1 MIAISWLVITH
12 KVGIDNSGQRTY
24 YVKWVLRDLR
34 TKRPYTFFI
43 PWVKSLLLLVT
54 PLHASQLFI
63 TMSYLRSLIAS
74 SEAVSLSQIVE
85 PK

>member
-1 MIAISWLVITH
+1 MIAISWLVMTH
-12 KVGIDNSGQRTY
+12 KVGVDNSGQRTEY
-24 YVKWVLRDLR
+24 QEWVLS
-34 TKRPYTFFI
+34 TKRPYPFFI

>member
-12 KVGIDNSGQRTY
+12 KVGIDNSGQRTEY
-24 YVKWVLRDLR
+24 QVGFTYKKALHL
-34 TKRPYTFFI
+34 FI
-43 PWVKSLLLLVT
+43 PWVKSVLVLVT

>member
-12 KVGIDNSGQRTY
+12 KVGIDNSGQRTEY
-24 YVKWVLRDLR
+24 QVGFTRFTYKKALHL
-34 TKRPYTFFI
+34 FI
-43 PWVKSLLLLVT
+43 PWVKIVLLIVT

-74 SEAVSLSQIVE
+74 SEALSPSQIVE